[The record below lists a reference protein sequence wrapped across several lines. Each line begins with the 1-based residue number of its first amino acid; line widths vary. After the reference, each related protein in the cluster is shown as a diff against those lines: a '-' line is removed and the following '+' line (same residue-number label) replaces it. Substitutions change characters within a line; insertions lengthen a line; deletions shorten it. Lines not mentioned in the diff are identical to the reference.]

1 MYMSLVKVTKKYQIT
16 IPKDIRIKLN
26 ISIGD
31 LLKIRLVDNYIV
43 IEPVKPII
51 KDPVKYLS
59 NLTSKPTNIDAVK
72 LVEESWNEK

>member
-1 MYMSLVKVTKKYQIT
+1 MSLVKVTKKYQIT

>member
-1 MYMSLVKVTKKYQIT
+1 MSLVKVTKKYQIT

-43 IEPVKPII
+43 IEPIKSII
-51 KDPVKYLS
+51 KDPVEYLS
-59 NLTSKPTNIDAVK
+59 NLISKPINIDAVK
-72 LVEESWNEK
+72 LVEESWNED